1 MLWEGDGH
9 TSPNFS
15 QRESMYNVSGVPHTV
30 FNGTETVVG
39 GGTNMYPYYLD
50 VYNQLIYDE
59 SPIHINFVGY
69 IHGDGGVDLVA
80 DIVLTEDM
88 QPGGNIKLI
97 FILTYW
103 FSNNYWCTVQRYYE
117 EPFDLTHYG
126 ESGTY
131 EHYFD
136 LEPGWNIS
144 NVSGVVMVQ
153 NLSGNHKIYQSSITN
168 EFEDPIIHIPFMYDN
183 GWATVGLPIIAS
195 NTNYQY
201 IFPDAIDNTLY
212 SFDGGYNLETNLV
225 NGEGYWIRFGQEGYT
240 NFVGYELEVVTIP
253 LVEGWNMISGVSEV
267 TQVHSLSDPY
277 GLVIQN
283 TIYIFDN
290 GYYLV
295 DEFEPGH
302 GYWLRSS
309 GEGNIVISIYD
320 TSNNLNPLRVDDLS
334 STHTIRFNDYP
345 LYFGGS
351 ITTDN
356 LLSYSLPPTPPG
368 GAFDVRFSDDTR
380 YSKNGGS
387 ISIRGI
393 DKLKVSY
400 DIQNNEEWK
409 LMIGNK
415 VYTLKEKNDIDKI
428 EFNSL
433 VRNIN
438 LIRSTTKT
446 ESK

>member
-1 MLWEGDGH
+1 MLWEGDGN

-59 SPIHINFVGY
+59 SPIHIDFVGY
-69 IHGDGGVDLVA
+69 LSGDGGVDLVA

-136 LEPGWNIS
+136 LDFGWNIS

-168 EFEDPIIHIPFMYDN
+168 EFEDPIIHIRFMYDN

-277 GLVIQN
+277 ELVIPN

-320 TSNNLNPLRVDDLS
+320 TSNNLNPL
-334 STHTIRFNDYP
+334 
-345 LYFGGS
+345 
-351 ITTDN
+351 
-356 LLSYSLPPTPPG
+356 
-368 GAFDVRFSDDTR
+368 
-380 YSKNGGS
+380 
-387 ISIRGI
+387 
-393 DKLKVSY
+393 
-400 DIQNNEEWK
+400 
-409 LMIGNK
+409 
-415 VYTLKEKNDIDKI
+415 
-428 EFNSL
+428 
-433 VRNIN
+433 
-438 LIRSTTKT
+438 
-446 ESK
+446 